1 MSYENLGKIIGEARK
16 SKGFTQSGIAEMLK
30 VTAQNVS
37 SWERGKSKIDVDNLV
52 FLCELYGLNVA
63 KTLKIF
69 SNTTQENDSLTL
81 LKSEPSTDKNL
92 QKYPFLNEAGR
103 TQVKGYID
111 GLLESRDYQLNLEPE
126 EEIGIEVTGAS
137 PTISIDFYDAPVS
150 AGLGEMLMDEEKT
163 QILVPDTPTTR
174 QADFCLRVKGDSMEP
189 KYFDG
194 DLVFVES
201 REAIEE
207 GQIGI
212 FVFDGE
218 AYIKKYTHEGLVSLN
233 KKYDDILPDEET
245 RVYCFGRVI
254 GKI

>member
-1 MSYENLGKIIGEARK
+1 MDTEVYKIIENIING
-16 SKGFTQSGIAEMLK
+16 KGLTIAEAARRCDLPDSTMRGIISRKQKSIALEVAFK
-30 VTAQNVS
+30 IASGLDVS
-37 SWERGKSKIDVDNLV
+37 LSVLNGIEELPTISKP
-52 FLCELYGLNVA
+52 E
-63 KTLKIF
+63 
-69 SNTTQENDSLTL
+69 TTSKESP
-81 LKSEPSTDKNL
+81 K
-92 QKYPFLNEAGR
+92 KYPLLNEAGKEK
-103 TQVKGYID
+103 VDSYID
-111 GLLESRDYQLNLEPE
+111 GLLESRDFQLNPEPVA
-126 EEIGIEVTGAS
+126 EIDIEVMGRA
-137 PTISIDFYDAPVS
+137 PAILIDFYDAPVS
-150 AGLGEMLMDEEKT
+150 AGLGEMLMDEEKI
-163 QILVPDTPTTR
+163 QISVPDTPTTQ

-218 AYIKKYTHEGLVSLN
+218 AYIKKYTHDGLVSLN
-233 KKYDDILPDEET
+233 KKYDDIIPDEET